1 MAKITQNSII
11 QRNDLRVV
19 STRLGDEMVMMDI
32 EKGNYINLNQ
42 TALVIWDQLSSP
54 TPVSKLI
61 TYLVDRFHLEDTHC
75 CDETLSCLDEMSI
88 QGLIL
93 CK

>member
-11 QRNDLRVV
+11 QRNDSLVV
-19 STRLGDEMVMMDI
+19 STRIGDEMIMMDI

-54 TPVSKLI
+54 MHVSKLI
-61 TYLVDRFHLEDTHC
+61 TYLVNRFHLEDSHC
-75 CDETLSCLDEMSI
+75 RDETLSCLDEMSI

-93 CK
+93 CE

>member
-11 QRNDLRVV
+11 QRNDSLVV
-19 STRLGDEMVMMDI
+19 STRIGDEMIMMDI

-54 TPVSKLI
+54 MPVSKLI
-61 TYLVDRFHLEDTHC
+61 TYLVNRFHLEDSHC
-75 CDETLSCLDEMSI
+75 RNETLSCLDEMSI

-93 CK
+93 CE